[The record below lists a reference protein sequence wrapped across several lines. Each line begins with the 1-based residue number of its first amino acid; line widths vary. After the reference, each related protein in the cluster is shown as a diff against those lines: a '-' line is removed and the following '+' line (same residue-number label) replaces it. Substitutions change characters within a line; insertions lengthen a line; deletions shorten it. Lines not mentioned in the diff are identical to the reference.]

1 VHPAGSKRL
10 LALEFRALLTALV
23 ILSLYGCSKAPSAL
37 DSGARRA
44 AAGGNEIA
52 TLSWTAPTRNSDGS
66 KITDLAG
73 YYIYYGTSPS
83 NLSQRIEV
91 RDPGTTT
98 YTVSNLRSGT
108 TYYFSVAAFT
118 TGGAKGGASFTVSK
132 KIP

>member
-1 VHPAGSKRL
+1 VHPARSERL
-10 LALEFRALLTALV
+10 LALGLV
-23 ILSLYGCSKAPSAL
+23 TLILYGCSKAPPTL
-37 DSGARRA
+37 DTGSTRSTT
-44 AAGGNEIA
+44 GGNGIA

-73 YYIYYGTSPS
+73 YTIYYGTNPN
-83 NLSQRIEV
+83 NLNEKIEV

-98 YTVSNLRSGT
+98 YTVGHLRSGT

-118 TGGAKGGASFTVSK
+118 ATGIKGGASFTVSK